1 MRNSTA
7 VLLLLLV
14 LFVLLVAATGENCKT
29 CSKGMYMKKP
39 EKCECETCPRGFYMP
54 RDSKKESC
62 FRCKS
67 CNRAA
72 SKIVLS
78 PCNHTSNIVCGCPK
92 GYAFVVQDDRCRL
105 CLKGTWSPGGREQAC
120 KNHANC
126 TALGK
131 LHLHDGTNAKD
142 TVCSITDVDKKTTSS
157 VVSTTT
163 LTTTSVQSRNA
174 THVKSEKI
182 VHLLEQGSVIK
193 INPVVIIVVA
203 VLFVVLLL
211 SIMTCWKHKSISGF
225 CKKFRRVG
233 PKGMNNV
240 KTISETCKTCI
251 GKCEKQLLCE
261 GCTGKRT
268 STCLVVH
275 HDIQE
280 DGFCA
285 EGQCTNCLQS
295 HEQYLLVGEKPGE
308 LRSLPEETFLSAAEC
323 RSQTID
329 NACDKSCTTPQVET
343 VSPAISDDFTSA
355 SEGVYPE
362 DSLDAGDCQELCT
375 LMSMYRRPTESPDRS
390 SINGDTTIPIKE
402 VFSPIERQLSDNRD
416 QVQIELSVKP
426 VHQVSMCIGNA
437 LEYRR
442 VPSEISESDDVVEV
456 HASPCEVHF
465 ESDSMR
471 FHPVPME
478 DDENFQTV
486 PEEPFSQYVTPA
498 MSH

>member
-1 MRNSTA
+1 MFQSCFRGWSRGGA
-7 VLLLLLV
+7 ACDPAECSILIIRRHPAIPVPVLSCLSLS
-14 LFVLLVAATGENCKT
+14 AGEHGSSGT
-29 CSKGMYMKKP
+29 CTLRERACMYMKKP

-211 SIMTCWKHKSISGF
+211 SIMTCWKHKSIS
-225 CKKFRRVG
+225 
-233 PKGMNNV
+233 
-240 KTISETCKTCI
+240 
-251 GKCEKQLLCE
+251 
-261 GCTGKRT
+261 
-268 STCLVVH
+268 
-275 HDIQE
+275 
-280 DGFCA
+280 
-285 EGQCTNCLQS
+285 
-295 HEQYLLVGEKPGE
+295 
-308 LRSLPEETFLSAAEC
+308 
-323 RSQTID
+323 
-329 NACDKSCTTPQVET
+329 
-343 VSPAISDDFTSA
+343 
-355 SEGVYPE
+355 
-362 DSLDAGDCQELCT
+362 DCQELCT